1 MPTQAFGLYPAE
13 GTLGDQVSSTYEGRH
28 VTLYAS
34 EINHGNVL
42 AVVTKGY
49 PVIFGT
55 IAGNHGVGI
64 ALNTEV
70 AGTDLIA
77 IDTEGIWNVSVVAND
92 DLGASLVT
100 GGDPLYINTTTA
112 VVSKIRNNATQI
124 PFGYALGQVT
134 AAATAVIAVKVHWDP
149 RSHWLEDDE
158 RLYFGDARDVDMGW
172 DEATFTILPLV
183 TDTGSVDIGNGTLI
197 LDMNWYGTAIGQYLR
212 FDASADELI
221 NVGVAI
227 RIPEDEVLEFGA
239 PDHTFSWTGE
249 EVDVSGDRVTGGDG
263 DYYRVFHVS
272 SGVTLGAVDRWGTIS
287 CYTVMSGAP
296 TTATAAFGGSFS
308 LVQETVQVTGFF
320 GAVMAEIKNE
330 ADNCATACALFCR
343 WDNDSAVG
351 FGGVMHSFIRFED
364 NSSAL
369 NVQCL
374 FELYLM
380 DATAAA
386 AADVII
392 CQAGA
397 AVAASHVIKISA
409 NGVPYWILMDST
421 PPA

>member
-1 MPTQAFGLYPAE
+1 MPTEGYGAYEQGL
-13 GTLGDQVSSTYEGRH
+13 TLGTEVSSTYEGRH
-28 VTLYAS
+28 ITATAAEL
-34 EINHGNVL
+34 NHGNIL

-49 PVIFGT
+49 PVIFNTG
-55 IAGNHGVGI
+55 AGAHGVGV
-64 ALNTEV
+64 AFNTEV

-77 IDTEGIWNVSVVAND
+77 VDTEGIWNLSVLATND
-92 DLGASLVT
+92 AADAGGVVIA
-100 GGDPLYINTTTA
+100 GDPLFINTTTA
-112 VVSKIRNNATQI
+112 IISKIRNNITQI
-124 PFGYALGQVT
+124 PFGYALGGVAQD
-134 AAATAVIAVKVHWDP
+134 ATATIAVKVHWDP
-149 RSHWLEDDE
+149 RAHWL
-158 RLYFGDARDVDMGW
+158 
-172 DEATFTILPLV
+172 
-183 TDTGSVDIGNGTLI
+183 
-197 LDMNWYGTAIGQYLR
+197 
-212 FDASADELI
+212 
-221 NVGVAI
+221 
-227 RIPEDEVLEFGA
+227 PEDEPLIWGDD
-239 PDHTFSWTGE
+239 DHKMLWTGE
-249 EVDVSGDRVTGGDG
+249 EIAVTGDRTTGGDG
-263 DYYRVFHVS
+263 DYYRVFHVA
-272 SGVTLGAVDRWGTIS
+272 SGVTLGAADRWGTIS

-296 TTATAAFGGSFS
+296 TTATSAFAGSFS

-330 ADNCATACALFCR
+330 ADNCNTACALFCR

-386 AADVII
+386 ASDVIV

-397 AVAASHVIKISA
+397 ANTASHVIKISA